1 MRSRPFFLVSFIVA
15 SLWLS
20 ACSRGVARV
29 LPSATPPFVPL
40 SAQTPDVP
48 SPTLAP
54 APTSTATPLPSPG
67 YTATPL
73 PTQTPTVLPV
83 LQEPCI
89 SYYDATLGDLKFVCR
104 QFDNYWRPIQT
115 VDSEGNV
122 GLFSSLAFDA
132 QSSAHIAYYA
142 MDTGDLKYA
151 RQTDAGWL
159 LETVDATGDTGW
171 YPSLAIRYDGHVF
184 ISYYDRDQQALKVA
198 QRDAGAR
205 WEIAL
210 IEKVGLLES
219 PPGVLYLHENPEQ
232 FRTSMGIDARGY
244 PVVSY
249 IGNIEKNLKVA
260 WWNGT
265 DWETKLV
272 DPAAPSG
279 GYNSLAISPQGY
291 PAISYHDIEQGA
303 LRYAWWDGRKWQT
316 ETVHKYGTNIGLFTS
331 LAFDSAG
338 HPHISYF
345 DDDPDTLM
353 YAFWKNNAW
362 QIRAMTP
369 GLYHPGFFS
378 SLALDANDRPLV
390 AYFEFSEADLL
401 VAAWDGMVFQRTF
414 IDQVGSVGW
423 YPSLRFRSVYP

>member
-1 MRSRPFFLVSFIVA
+1 MRSRPFFLVSFILA

-54 APTSTATPLPSPG
+54 APTSTATPLPSPV
-67 YTATPL
+67 YTATPS

-89 SYYDATLGDLKFVCR
+89 SYYDATLGDLKLVCR

-159 LETVDATGDTGW
+159 LETVDATGD
-171 YPSLAIRYDGHVF
+171 
-184 ISYYDRDQQALKVA
+184 
-198 QRDAGAR
+198 
-205 WEIAL
+205 IAL

-219 PPGVLYLHENPEQ
+219 PPGVIYLHENPEQ

-291 PAISYHDIEQGA
+291 PAISYHDIEQGT

-338 HPHISYF
+338 RPHISYF
-345 DDDPDTLM
+345 DDDPDTLL

-401 VAAWDGMVFQRTF
+401 VAAWDGAVFRRTF
-414 IDQVGSVGW
+414 VDQVGSMGW
-423 YPSLRFRSVYP
+423 YPSLRFRPVYP